1 MIEIAL
7 DRIIFAILTI
17 SVRVTGLMLFAPFFG
32 SMAIPPR
39 IKAGLVVALSILL
52 YPAFPPQ
59 MVQPA
64 LGHWPMLVIREL
76 LIGAAIGITSNLV
89 FDAVQM
95 AGQVLST
102 QMGFSLVNL
111 IDPQTQ
117 ADSTVV
123 AMFHQTIAILIF
135 LRLDVHLW
143 LLHALSRSFQLLPPE
158 SMGLS
163 GNFALS
169 TIRAGGAVFSLGLQ
183 MAAPVFS
190 ATILTDIVLGL
201 LGKASPSMPL
211 MLLGP
216 PIKTLLGLAV
226 LFAALRYWPALLDRF
241 FQSSS
246 ELSNRLL
253 LLAR

>member
-1 MIEIAL
+1 
-7 DRIIFAILTI
+7 
-17 SVRVTGLMLFAPFFG
+17 MLFAPFFG

-39 IKAGLVVALSILL
+39 VKAVFVVVLSILL
-52 YPAFPPQ
+52 YPVLSSRLVMPS
-59 MVQPA
+59 
-64 LGHWPMLVIREL
+64 LSHWPMLVIREL
-76 LIGAAIGITSNLV
+76 AIGAAIGIATNLV

-102 QMGFSLVNL
+102 QMGFSLVSL
-111 IDPQTQ
+111 LDPQTQ
-117 ADSTVV
+117 ADTTVI
-123 AMFHQTIAILIF
+123 AMFHQTIAMLIF

-143 LLHALSRSFQLLPPE
+143 LLHVLGQSFQLLPP
-158 SMGLS
+158 SNVSLS
-163 GNFALS
+163 GDFALA
-169 TIRAGGAVFSLGLQ
+169 TIRAGGAVFALGLQ

-190 ATILTDIVLGL
+190 ATLLTDIVLGL
-201 LGKASPSMPL
+201 LGKASPNMPL

-226 LFAALRYWPALLDRF
+226 LFAALKYWPAMLEHF

>member
-1 MIEIAL
+1 MIEIPL
-7 DRIIFAILTI
+7 DRIIFALLTI

-32 SMAIPPR
+32 SVAIPSR
-39 IKAGLVVALSILL
+39 VKAAFVIALTILL
-52 YPAFPPQ
+52 YPVLSPRL
-59 MVQPA
+59 VLPA
-64 LGHWPMLVIREL
+64 LGHWPTLVIREL
-76 LIGAAIGITSNLV
+76 LIGAAIGISSNLV

-102 QMGFSLVNL
+102 QMGFSLVSL

-117 ADSTVV
+117 ADSTVI
-123 AMFHQTIAILIF
+123 AMFHQTIAMLIF

-143 LLHALSRSFQLLPPE
+143 LLHALGRSFQLLPP
-158 SMGLS
+158 GGVILS
-163 GNFALS
+163 GDFALA
-169 TIRAGGAVFSLGLQ
+169 TIRAGGAVFALGLQ

-190 ATILTDIVLGL
+190 ATLLTDIVLGL
-201 LGKASPSMPL
+201 LGKASPNMPL

-226 LFAALRYWPALLDRF
+226 LFAALKYWPAMLDRF

>member
-1 MIEIAL
+1 MIDIPL
-7 DRIIFAILTI
+7 DRIILTFLTI

-39 IKAGLVVALSILL
+39 VKAAFVVAMSFLL
-52 YPAFPPQ
+52 YPALSPRLVSVAPS
-59 MVQPA
+59 
-64 LGHWPMLVIREL
+64 HWPTLVMREL
-76 LIGAAIGITSNLV
+76 AIGAAIGIATNLV

-102 QMGFSLVNL
+102 QMGLSLASL
-111 IDPQTQ
+111 LDPQTQ

-143 LLHALSRSFQLLPPE
+143 LLHILSRSFELLPPA
-158 SMGLS
+158 GAFLS
-163 GNFALS
+163 GDFAMA
-169 TIRAGGAVFSLGLQ
+169 TVRAGGSVFALGLQ

-190 ATILTDIVLGL
+190 ATFLTGIVRGL
-201 LGKASPSMPL
+201 LGKASPTMPL

-226 LFAALRYWPALLDRF
+226 LFAALKYWPSMLDRF

>member
-1 MIEIAL
+1 MIEIPI
-7 DRIIFAILTI
+7 DRIIFAFLTV

-32 SMAIPPR
+32 SLAIPPR
-39 IKAGLVVALSILL
+39 IKAACVVALSILL
-52 YPAFPPQ
+52 YPVPSSHLI
-59 MVQPA
+59 VPA
-64 LGHWPMLVIREL
+64 LSHWPTMTMREL

-102 QMGFSLVNL
+102 QMGFSLVSL
-111 IDPQTQ
+111 LDPQTQ

-143 LLHALSRSFQLLPPE
+143 LLQALGRSFQLLPPADVRI
-158 SMGLS
+158 SSNLA
-163 GNFALS
+163 FA
-169 TIRAGGAVFSLGLQ
+169 TVRAGGVVFALGLQ
-183 MAAPVFS
+183 IAAPVFS
-190 ATILTDIVLGL
+190 ATLLTDIVLGL
-201 LGKASPSMPL
+201 LGKASPNMPL

-216 PIKTLLGLAV
+216 PLKTLLGLGV
-226 LFAALRYWPALLDRF
+226 LFAALKYWPAMLDRF